1 MLIEEVDNIPEGM
14 ALLPLAEKEFL
25 RLAPFE
31 RRVYIRRS
39 KRTWLLMDDEGEVL
53 MALGVHKPT
62 QLSTPELWMLM
73 AERFKLNLR
82 RNVLALRDRIDD
94 LFALYPHLMLRVD
107 ATAKEAQHF
116 VRFFG
121 FEEFYRTAAGDRE
134 FIYYEARKK

>member
-1 MLIEEVDNIPEGM
+1 MLIEEVNNIPEEM
-14 ALLPLAEKEFL
+14 ALLPLAEEEFR

-31 RRVYIRRS
+31 RRVFLRRS
-39 KRTWLLMDDEGEVL
+39 KRTWLLLDDEGEVL

-73 AERFKLNLR
+73 DEKFKHNLR
-82 RNVLALRDRIDD
+82 RNLLALRKRIDD

-107 ATAKEAQHF
+107 ASVKEAQHF
-116 VRFFG
+116 VQFFG
-121 FEEFYRTAAGDRE
+121 FEEYYRTAAGDRE